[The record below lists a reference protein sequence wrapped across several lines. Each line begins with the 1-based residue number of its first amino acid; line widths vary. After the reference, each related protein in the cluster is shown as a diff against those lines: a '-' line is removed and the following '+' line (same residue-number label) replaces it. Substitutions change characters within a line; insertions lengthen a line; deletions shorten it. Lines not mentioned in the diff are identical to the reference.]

1 MPQNFWVRSK
11 YSLAAHDE
19 DEQPPHYKLTQGTNL
34 NVKRQTETPITT
46 KSIKDSENV
55 IHQQEQINLA
65 TKLKTILI
73 RKHHLSQITHSDH
86 HHKKIP

>member
-46 KSIKDSENV
+46 KSIKDS
-55 IHQQEQINLA
+55 L
-65 TKLKTILI
+65 
-73 RKHHLSQITHSDH
+73 
-86 HHKKIP
+86 